1 MLYTLQSIN
10 PNQNQKQI
18 MHESNKLWCMLQTGI
33 KATRIVKN
41 ENNFIDVIVAKF
53 TMSIKDNNF
62 IL

>member
-1 MLYTLQSIN
+1 
-10 PNQNQKQI
+10 
-18 MHESNKLWCMLQTGI
+18 MLQTGI

-41 ENNFIDVIVAKF
+41 ENNLIDVIVAKF